1 MTDDRDILITRVM
14 DGEASPEDWTAFR
27 ALAESD
33 PGLWSELAAR
43 QQDHAELEAAILDA
57 IAVAD
62 RVEAPIREH
71 AAEQFS
77 ITIKRVGTWA
87 GWAVAAA
94 VTLAWGLHGQAN
106 PTIGDP
112 ALGNNTA
119 ALGPQL
125 APPSGPVVNSPA
137 EALDAYLTLGQSAGR
152 VVGMSPDLVVLES
165 RPAETGEGIEV
176 VYLRQIIEREV
187 ITGDRVKRDERG
199 FPIAAPAREPVRS
212 LGSF

>member
-1 MTDDRDILITRVM
+1 MTDTRDILLTRVM

-27 ALAESD
+27 ALAERD

-43 QQDHAELEAAILDA
+43 QQDQAELEAAVLDA
-57 IAVAD
+57 IAIAD

-94 VTLAWGLHGQAN
+94 ITLAWGLHGQAN

-112 ALGNNTA
+112 TLGGSTA
-119 ALGPQL
+119 AIGPQL
-125 APPSGPVVNSPA
+125 AAPAGPVVSSPA
-137 EALDAYLTLGQSAGR
+137 EALDAYLTLGVADGR
-152 VVGMSPDLVVLES
+152 VVGMSPDLVVIES
-165 RPAETGEGIEV
+165 RPSGSDGGIEV
-176 VYLRQIIEREV
+176 VYLRQIIEREI
-187 ITGDRVKRDERG
+187 ITADRVKRNEQG
-199 FPIAAPAREPVRS
+199 FPIAAPAADRVRS